1 MKLPREG
8 VRWKNMIFKIGYFEG
23 FIKKWKIYMEKYSRM
38 FFESSCDTNFVNK
51 TLFLKDGQRG
61 KRWIL
66 FSNKHGTKTN

>member
-1 MKLPREG
+1 
-8 VRWKNMIFKIGYFEG
+8 
-23 FIKKWKIYMEKYSRM
+23 MEKYSRM